1 MKNTAVVLILF
12 GLLAASAA
20 TQSTATEP
28 VESNMPQDPGAWIAY
43 MHDSPADLDA
53 SGREAGKA
61 TVHRVAAVGSA
72 PILWDDPLKLFGGV
86 NLQATR
92 FDFEDAD
99 TDNVNAYTIAG
110 MLDAIYEGFY
120 PWQVIAS
127 LQAGLF
133 SDMKEVDGDDAKVLG
148 AAMALYPW
156 TPRVTFA
163 AGVAYDQVFGD
174 DEWFPLGGVVWKPS
188 SEWELQMIFP
198 SPKLLYAPN
207 RDVVFFL
214 KMEPAGENWSVSVDD
229 QEYNFRV
236 ENIRFGGGAEYAL
249 NAHTW
254 FRLEAGLNTER
265 TYTIWEGDKRVIEAD
280 AEDSLYMGIAL
291 LVR

>member
-1 MKNTAVVLILF
+1 MKDAAIIVALLS
-12 GLLAASAA
+12 LLAASATA
-20 TQSTATEP
+20 QSSATET
-28 VESNMPQDPGAWIAY
+28 VESNVPQDPGAWVAY
-43 MHDSPADLDA
+43 MRDASTDLDQ
-53 SGREAGKA
+53 SGREAGKVA
-61 TVHRVAAVGSA
+61 AHRVAAVASA

-92 FDFEDAD
+92 FNFEGTD
-99 TDNVNAYTIAG
+99 TDHVNAYTLAG
-110 MLDAIYEGFY
+110 MLDAVYEGFY
-120 PWQVIAS
+120 PWQLIAS
-127 LQAGLF
+127 VQAGLF
-133 SDMKEVDGDDAKVLG
+133 SDLKEIDGDDAKVLG

-198 SPKLLYAPN
+198 NPKVLYAPS
-207 RDVVFFL
+207 RDLLFFA

-249 NAHTW
+249 SARTW
-254 FRLEAGLNTER
+254 LRIEAGLNTER
-265 TYTIWEGDKRVIEAD
+265 KYTIWEGDKRVIEAD
-280 AEDSLYMGIAL
+280 AKDSIYTGIAL
-291 LVR
+291 IVR